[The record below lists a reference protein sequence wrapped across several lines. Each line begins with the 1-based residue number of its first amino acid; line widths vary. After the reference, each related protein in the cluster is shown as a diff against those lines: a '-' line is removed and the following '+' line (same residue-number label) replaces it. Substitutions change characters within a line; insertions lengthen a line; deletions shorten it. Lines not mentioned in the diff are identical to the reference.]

1 VALKFIVTLILLLS
15 VISANDI
22 SYNFHISNKTPYQNE
37 AIFLDVNISQED
49 DTVVMLFKFNL
60 KKSKAYTFHQIDF
73 KENDKYHHLK
83 HQYKY
88 LVYPKEAGEV
98 ALEFEMTK
106 SLTDDDKVAYAISG
120 DRDNV
125 KGLVKKDLLVPIEPL
140 RLKVKSLPKNTVL
153 VGDYKLTYEI
163 DKTSTDSY
171 DPVHLKVML
180 KGKGSIAPL
189 ELLPKSKN
197 YHLFTQTPKIKSL
210 HTTKGSFNT
219 IEWNYAISAKES
231 FVLPK
236 MVINGFNPKNKKS
249 YQLLIPSQNITVT
262 QVATESLLDKEDT
275 PSISSTDWS
284 WLGWLF
290 SYMAVFL
297 AGFLVPRDILKR
309 EWGKK
314 VSDVLVDEVAKAK
327 SHKELLKVLLAR
339 HNVNDKEVIGLL
351 EDTVYRGKKVALSS
365 IKKMLEEVEK
375 GKKCKIK

>member
-1 VALKFIVTLILLLS
+1 VALKFIVSLILLLS

-125 KGLVKKDLLVPIEPL
+125 KGLVKKDISVTLEPL
-140 RLKVKSLPKNTVL
+140 RLKVKSLPKNMVL

-163 DKTSTDSY
+163 DKNSTDSY

-189 ELLPKSKN
+189 ELLPKSKS
-197 YHLFTQTPKIKSL
+197 YHLFTQAPKVKSL
-210 HTTKGSFNT
+210 HSSKGTYNT
-219 IEWNYAISAKES
+219 VEWDYAISAKES

-236 MVINGFNPKNKKS
+236 VVINGFNPKNKKS
-249 YQLLIPSQNITVT
+249 YELLIPSQNITVT
-262 QVATESLLDKEDT
+262 QVATESLLDKENT
-275 PSISSTDWS
+275 PLVSSTDWS

-327 SHKELLKVLLAR
+327 SHKELLKVLLTR